1 MFSTKRKDIFVLTIL
16 SFFALLSLVWIRE
29 IDSSEARNLISAR
42 EILQN
47 SNWWTPTLN
56 GHFYFEN
63 PPLPVWITA
72 FVMMITHS
80 HSEVILRLPNM
91 LCCIFTVLFLYSLYS
106 SQ

>member
-47 SNWWTPTLN
+47 SNWWTPTCEWT
-56 GHFYFEN
+56 F
-63 PPLPVWITA
+63 
-72 FVMMITHS
+72 
-80 HSEVILRLPNM
+80 
-91 LCCIFTVLFLYSLYS
+91 LF
-106 SQ
+106 

>member
-63 PPLPVWITA
+63 PLHFQNFHFCFDHSHFEKKPLP
-72 FVMMITHS
+72 
-80 HSEVILRLPNM
+80 
-91 LCCIFTVLFLYSLYS
+91 
-106 SQ
+106 

>member
-29 IDSSEARNLISAR
+29 IDSSEAKNLISAR

-63 PPLPVWITA
+63 PHLTLKIR
-72 FVMMITHS
+72 H
-80 HSEVILRLPNM
+80 
-91 LCCIFTVLFLYSLYS
+91 FLYKIYAI
-106 SQ
+106 